1 MLAETISPCSLRPGV
16 LYSSSHWVLSE
27 NLPQQRAHSPHFT
40 DNKSSGSDPII
51 GPVNGRE
58 ICAYI
63 LRQDKGMEVQLVEEG
78 VKDWAKSIMS
88 NYA

>member
-1 MLAETISPCSLRPGV
+1 MLAEPIYTCPLCPGV
-16 LYSSSHWVLSE
+16 SYSLSHWVLSE
-27 NLPQQRAHSPHFT
+27 NHPQQSAHSPHFT

-78 VKDWAKSIMS
+78 VKDWAKSITP